1 MFDERI
7 QTLTGHFLSVRTPHP
22 PKLVTDARDALP
34 DDMYIS
40 ERVTRLVKKSDVTIG
55 IIAEA
60 YPTPLWHVGS
70 LGVVR

>member
-1 MFDERI
+1 MFDERLQI
-7 QTLTGHFLSVRTPHP
+7 FAGHSLSFGTLHP
-22 PKLVTDARDALP
+22 PKLATDARDALP

-60 YPTPLWHVGS
+60 YPTPLWHAGS
-70 LGVVR
+70 LGVVS